1 MAENRQKNYNEAISK
16 NEKECLLS
24 RGSKRNQ
31 TKGACIMTFTNMTNI
46 DKFFETV
53 DKCEGKVELVTEQ
66 GDRFNLKST
75 LAKYV
80 IFVKILSNRT
90 VPSAQIKTY
99 SYADAQKLMKFMM
112 NS

>member
-1 MAENRQKNYNEAISK
+1 
-16 NEKECLLS
+16 
-24 RGSKRNQ
+24 
-31 TKGACIMTFTNMTNI
+31 MTFTNMDNV

-53 DKCEGKVELVTEQ
+53 DKCEGRVELVTEQ

-80 IFVKILSNRT
+80 IFVKILSKCT
-90 VPSAQIKTY
+90 VPSVQIKTY
-99 SYADAQKLMKFMM
+99 NYADAQKLMRFMA

>member
-1 MAENRQKNYNEAISK
+1 MI
-16 NEKECLLS
+16 
-24 RGSKRNQ
+24 
-31 TKGACIMTFTNMTNI
+31 FTNLDNV

-80 IFVKILSNRT
+80 IFVKIISNCI
-90 VPSAQIKTY
+90 VPSVQINTCN
-99 SYADAQKLMKFMM
+99 YADAQKLMRFMS
-112 NS
+112 NN